1 MMIALI
7 SVLILGWIFASMIGT
22 CAYFAN
28 EPISGAFTSSR

>member
-7 SVLILGWIFASMIGT
+7 SVLILDWIFASMIGA

-28 EPISGAFTSSR
+28 EPISGAFTSSK